1 MYVPYATGYLSIF
14 CFLQTPI
21 VHEGLGKFQ
30 LVIDNNPLTCDCKD
44 YDIIAKLRIFT
55 RSDWL
60 SQVVCNLPS
69 QLHGDEVSFI
79 ACQSTN
85 PAQDLIYFTYKFL
98 QL

>member
-79 ACQSTN
+79 AYQSTN